1 MSLEKIN
8 LQLSLWWDETCQG
21 DMQSF
26 KMIHQ
31 HLFAFLLQYINGILK
46 DDSLSKDIL
55 QDMFIKMWERKERF
69 GPIQNVKG
77 YFVKSAR
84 SMAFNQ
90 LKSAKIKSASLKHF
104 IRPDV
109 ESSQED
115 ILINEETNIQLQ
127 QQIARIL
134 NGLPKRQREILF
146 LKYYDG
152 WSYGQ
157 ISEISGIKYQ
167 SVVNHVHRAVTQ
179 IRGELNG
186 GQQQLNCRF
195 VV

>member
-1 MSLEKIN
+1 
-8 LQLSLWWDETCQG
+8 
-21 DMQSF
+21 
-26 KMIHQ
+26 
-31 HLFAFLLQYINGILK
+31 
-46 DDSLSKDIL
+46 
-55 QDMFIKMWERKERF
+55 
-69 GPIQNVKG
+69 
-77 YFVKSAR
+77 
-84 SMAFNQ
+84 MAFNQ